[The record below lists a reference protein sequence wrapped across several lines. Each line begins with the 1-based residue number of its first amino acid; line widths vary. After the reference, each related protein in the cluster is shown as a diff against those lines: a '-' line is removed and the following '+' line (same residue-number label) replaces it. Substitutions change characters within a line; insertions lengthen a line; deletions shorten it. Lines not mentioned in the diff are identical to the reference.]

1 MDAATALALVR
12 MKFFDQL
19 KDFLVIVI
27 VIVLNAALDLDRKHC
42 AETTAPSRKFRM
54 PG

>member
-1 MDAATALALVR
+1 MDAATALALVW

-27 VIVLNAALDLDRKHC
+27 VIVLNAAFDQYQKHR
-42 AETTAPSRKFRM
+42 AETTAPSRKIRM